1 MEAKFNELMKLLNN
15 SNKESQLRNLF
26 NNSNNLEKINLL
38 GTIQDFLGI
47 KEKSILQ
54 LFKETV
60 LNSNN

>member
-15 SNKESQLRNLF
+15 SNKEAQLRNLF

-47 KEKSILQ
+47 KEKSTLQ

-60 LNSNN
+60 LITY

>member
-15 SNKESQLRNLF
+15 SNKESQLRSLF

-60 LNSNN
+60 LNPNN